1 MISWE
6 TMILST
12 LSSTM
17 CFRRRRLF
25 TLAPHSL
32 THSLARMLELALLR
46 QLLGWHRAASA
57 IASLRR
63 ALMVVP
69 TTYFLMHISMGLE
82 DPTLSCASLA
92 QTAATAA
99 SSKVSRL
106 TAMLCVGAQRLS
118 LQQQLKANCCPNL
131 LALFLPLPEGGMQT
145 DSGLLFFIPAH
156 F

>member
-1 MISWE
+1 
-6 TMILST
+6 
-12 LSSTM
+12 
-17 CFRRRRLF
+17 
-25 TLAPHSL
+25 
-32 THSLARMLELALLR
+32 MLELALLR

-57 IASLRR
+57 VASLRR

-92 QTAATAA
+92 QAATAAA

-106 TAMLCVGAQRLS
+106 TAMLCVRGAKAKLAVAAARR
-118 LQQQLKANCCPNL
+118 QLKANCCPNL

>member
-57 IASLRR
+57 VASLRR

-92 QTAATAA
+92 QAAATAAA

-106 TAMLCVGAQRLS
+106 TAMLCVRGAKAKLAVAAESKLLS
-118 LQQQLKANCCPNL
+118 
-131 LALFLPLPEGGMQT
+131 
-145 DSGLLFFIPAH
+145 
-156 F
+156 

>member
-1 MISWE
+1 MEAGGYVISWE

-25 TLAPHSL
+25 TLA
-32 THSLARMLELALLR
+32 HSLARMLELALLR
-46 QLLGWHRAASA
+46 QLLGWHRAPSA
-57 IASLRR
+57 VASLRR

-92 QTAATAA
+92 QAAATAAA

-106 TAMLCVGAQRLS
+106 TAMLCVRGAKAKLAVAAESKLLS
-118 LQQQLKANCCPNL
+118 
-131 LALFLPLPEGGMQT
+131 
-145 DSGLLFFIPAH
+145 
-156 F
+156 